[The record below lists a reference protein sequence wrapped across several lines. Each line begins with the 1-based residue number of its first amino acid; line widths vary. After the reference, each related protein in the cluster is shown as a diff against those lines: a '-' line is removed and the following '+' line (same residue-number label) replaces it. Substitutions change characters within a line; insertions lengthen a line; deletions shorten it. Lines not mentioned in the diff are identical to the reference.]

1 MRIKKTWFIALRF
14 VTCKGY
20 LLENDKVDSYLGL
33 TLCFFVFLSQKLCL
47 SVQTITQRWL
57 IKLINVYNNF

>member
-14 VTCKGY
+14 VTYKGY

-33 TLCFFVFLSQKLCL
+33 TLCSFCLFVLKLFVFLSNPLHKDG
-47 SVQTITQRWL
+47 
-57 IKLINVYNNF
+57 